1 MTVDE
6 IVSWFRAK
14 REAKQ
19 TADEAI
25 GLLASSHPRTIFIKT
40 LPPNLDVLHVGA
52 ELGSI
57 DVFRRWP
64 PPARED
70 LRMFAYVNSRPAD
83 LAGYEQ
89 VEIGQF
95 NQPNEA
101 YRDKKFG
108 AAMCSMV
115 LQRIDP
121 TQLVQWIS
129 ERTQRESRIFL
140 EWPSPF
146 SALLPTMAEL
156 KAVNIN
162 LTISNFADDLSHV
175 QMHERSRIVI
185 LLSKAGFFIESQ
197 GYLSLPFVEN
207 EILAHHARGLKDDY
221 AVQTAFWSK
230 TKWVQYVVGV
240 RQ

>member
-1 MTVDE
+1 
-6 IVSWFRAK
+6 
-14 REAKQ
+14 
-19 TADEAI
+19 
-25 GLLASSHPRTIFIKT
+25 
-40 LPPNLDVLHVGA
+40 
-52 ELGSI
+52 
-57 DVFRRWP
+57 
-64 PPARED
+64 
-70 LRMFAYVNSRPAD
+70 MFAYVNSRSAD

-108 AAMCSMV
+108 AVMCSMV
-115 LQRIDP
+115 LQRTADP
-121 TQLVQWIS
+121 TQLVQWIL

-146 SALLPTMAEL
+146 SALVPTMAEL

-162 LTISNFADDLSHV
+162 LTIANFADDLSHV
-175 QMHERSRIVI
+175 QIHERSRIVI

-221 AVQTAFWSK
+221 ALQTAFWSK
-230 TKWVQYVVGV
+230 TKSIQYVVGV